1 MPNYKMTAADMKAA
15 GITFKNPPTSKYPV
29 EKRLEAV
36 TLYMACGNMRQVEA
50 VTGVSYA
57 QLRVWRDQ
65 DWWKEMEVQ
74 IKAARRSA
82 VATKL
87 NKIVDKALNLVEDR
101 VENGDWRY
109 NKEAEEFER
118 VPLSALTAN
127 KIATDLLQR
136 ADAVEKLQQ
145 DETVVQNQQTI
156 QDTLKMLALEFASF
170 NKARTVNVDMK
181 EVTDAIESPM
191 VSESGESGKTEA
203 FPEDLEGEEQ
213 GEGEGISRD
222 EPGTDE
228 SSFQK
233 PLSA

>member
-181 EVTDAIESPM
+181 EVTDAIHEERKEGLQEGSSPLYLETGSDQEEDGAESSP
-191 VSESGESGKTEA
+191 SGDGES
-203 FPEDLEGEEQ
+203 
-213 GEGEGISRD
+213 R
-222 EPGTDE
+222 E
-228 SSFQK
+228 ST
-233 PLSA
+233 